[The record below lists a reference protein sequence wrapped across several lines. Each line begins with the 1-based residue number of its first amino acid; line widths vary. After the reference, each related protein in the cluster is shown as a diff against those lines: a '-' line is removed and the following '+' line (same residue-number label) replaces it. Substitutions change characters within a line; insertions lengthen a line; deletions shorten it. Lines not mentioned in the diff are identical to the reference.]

1 MITADAS
8 ELSSSALLSCSD
20 PRSAPSVYRRLFIMS
35 LSYQVIPF
43 TVFFFFFLMIRPP
56 PRSPLF
62 PYPTP
67 FRSLDDAAGRRG
79 PARRVPHPHDR
90 GASDRRARHTGP
102 SGGVSRGA
110 LPALRR
116 WKDHAVLLGLG
127 PERQHGDPTAAFR
140 AALTRPHFR

>member
-1 MITADAS
+1 MNIVNP
-8 ELSSSALLSCSD
+8 SSIVS
-20 PRSAPSVYRRLFIMS
+20 LF
-35 LSYQVIPF
+35 V
-43 TVFFFFFLMIRPP
+43 FFFLMIRPP

-79 PARRVPHPHDR
+79 PARRVHHPHDR

-127 PERQHGDPTAAFR
+127 PERQDR
-140 AALTRPHFR
+140 KSTRLNSSHLVISYAVFCLK